1 MLLVWTSPRRPWFA
15 RTFCEKASHHHNLSS
30 TVFWEASR
38 APSPAIL
45 EAPFLLSVLRRAPS
59 RRVFLSNSSAV
70 SAGSCRSRGRRGV
83 PSGLLRRSCF
93 CSRRRRFQ
101 ANQLG
106 EPLTKLE
113 SGRSR
118 LRQESVKT
126 ACSNAISRA
135 PRTGTAAARVMLG
148 RALLFFWLKSGQR
161 CLHKWFQRRPPRVR
175 RAQENRLTFR
185 FVIAIKTGTDSTI
198 LLPCRSITQPFARCN
213 LVLALQSIPSI
224 ALAINFQLLCSAAC
238 LLSVC

>member
-1 MLLVWTSPRRPWFA
+1 MLLLINP
-15 RTFCEKASHHHNLSS
+15 LM
-30 TVFWEASR
+30 
-38 APSPAIL
+38 
-45 EAPFLLSVLRRAPS
+45 PFLRGARRRAPS
-59 RRVFLSNSSAV
+59 RRVFLGSSFAV
-70 SAGSCRSRGRRGV
+70 SAGSCPTPGPRGA

-148 RALLFFWLKSGQR
+148 RALLFFWLK
-161 CLHKWFQRRPPRVR
+161 KWATMPPQM
-175 RAQENRLTFR
+175 ASE
-185 FVIAIKTGTDSTI
+185 ASSTSPKGSRKSTY
-198 LLPCRSITQPFARCN
+198 LSIINCDQNGYRQHDFAA
-213 LVLALQSIPSI
+213 V
-224 ALAINFQLLCSAAC
+224 
-238 LLSVC
+238 